1 MSPKVAPQLRQTRPF
16 AGLGTTVVLAVRVM
30 RRLPPHLP
38 RGGPS
43 SRAGRNW
50 HLPALASG
58 GCRGFIGP
66 CPSAP
71 LDEWNGEDS
80 TGRFHPP
87 VSAGGPRP
95 RLWARAR
102 GARRADGGPAP
113 APGPP

>member
-16 AGLGTTVVLAVRVM
+16 AGLGTTVVFEAVMVM

-38 RGGPS
+38 RVGPS

-50 HLPALASG
+50 HLPALTSG

-71 LDEWNGEDS
+71 LDEWNAVDS
-80 TGRFHPP
+80 TRRLPPARCRLGRAHPS
-87 VSAGGPRP
+87 SAPPRSGRRGRGG
-95 RLWARAR
+95 
-102 GARRADGGPAP
+102 GF
-113 APGPP
+113 PPTH